1 MGSQCVDAAPR
12 TLLLIPSYI
21 PTTQLSDRPDD
32 SPTMD
37 YRALQVRLNAE
48 IADHAAA
55 DADHRPLVRIARR
68 LGRDAA
74 LAAHG
79 FLRRRDFDVIYSNGE
94 NVGIPLGALLR
105 SVRSRPGHVLIGHRL
120 SPPKKRALLRA
131 VQGAMDVVFV
141 YAATQYE
148 YGVRV
153 LGWPR
158 EKLRLIPFHA
168 DHHFWQPTG
177 QPVRRMICSA
187 GLEWRDYPTL
197 VDAASPI
204 PGLQVCLGAASP
216 WSKHRDET
224 RGRAMPPNVTARRYT
239 YAELRDLYATASC
252 VVVPLYDNDFQ
263 AGVTTIL
270 EAMAVGRPVITTRT
284 AGQKDV
290 IRDGVN
296 GLYVAPGDVGGLREA
311 ILRVLGDPTGSAA
324 LGAAARRTVEERMT
338 LGHWVERLT
347 DAILLVAAQRRSATR
362 A

>member
-1 MGSQCVDAAPR
+1 MDRSCLEASPR
-12 TLLLIPSYI
+12 TLLLIPSI
-21 PTTQLSDRPDD
+21 IRTAQQIDRADD

-37 YRALQVRLNAE
+37 YRALQVRLSAE
-48 IADHAAA
+48 IADYASA
-55 DADHRPLVRIARR
+55 DADNHPLVRLARG

-94 NVGIPLGALLR
+94 NVGIPLGALLGG
-105 SVRSRPGHVLIGHRL
+105 VRSRPGHVLIGHRL

-141 YAATQYE
+141 YAATQHE
-148 YGVRV
+148 YGIRV

-168 DHHFWQPTG
+168 DHRFWKPTG
-177 QPVRRMICSA
+177 QPIRRMVCSA

-204 PGLQVCLGAASP
+204 PGLEVRLGAASP
-216 WSKHRDET
+216 WSKHRNET
-224 RGRAMPPNVTARRYT
+224 RGRALPANVTAQRYT
-239 YAELRDLYATASC
+239 YAELRDLYASASC

-270 EAMAVGRPVITTRT
+270 EGMAVGRPVIATRT
-284 AGQKDV
+284 AGQRDV

-296 GLYVAPGDVGGLREA
+296 GLYVAPGDPDALRAA
-311 ILRVLGDPTGSAA
+311 IVAVLEDPSRAAA
-324 LGAAARRTVEERMT
+324 LGAAARRTIEEQMT
-338 LGHWVERLT
+338 LDHWVESLT
-347 DAILLVAAQRRSATR
+347 DAIMLVAAQRRSATR
-362 A
+362 